1 MKENGNIVVAA
12 IFIALG
18 IFLAGIQINKGIKS
32 TQDSQRVVS
41 VKGLSEKEM
50 PADRVTWP
58 ILFKETDN
66 DLVTLYNKIEKN
78 NAKVITF
85 LKSNGISES
94 EIIVSPPDIID
105 YQTERYMS
113 SDYKYRYN
121 GTSVITVSSNH
132 VENVRTLIPQIS
144 QLIKEGVAIAANR
157 QYDNPVNYSFTGL
170 NEIKPELIEEATK
183 NARSTAEKFA
193 VDSHSKLGKIKSA
206 SQGQISISDR
216 DENSPHIKQIRVVS
230 TITYFLKD

>member
-1 MKENGNIVVAA
+1 MKENGNIIVAA
-12 IFIALG
+12 LFIALG
-18 IFLAGIQINKGIKS
+18 LFLGGMQINKGIKS

-41 VKGLSEKEM
+41 VKGLSEKEVA
-50 PADRVTWP
+50 ADRVTWP
-58 ILFKETDN
+58 ILFKEADN

-78 NAKVITF
+78 NAKVINF
-85 LKSNGISES
+85 LKANGISDA
-94 EIIVSPPDIID
+94 EIIISPPDIID

-113 SDYKYRYN
+113 QDYKYRYN
-121 GTSVITVSSNH
+121 GTSIITVSSNH
-132 VENVRTLIPQIS
+132 VDNIRVLIPQIS

-170 NEIKPELIEEATK
+170 NDIKPTLIEEATK

-193 VDSHSKLGKIKSA
+193 TDSQSKLGKIKSA

-216 DENSPHIKQIRVVS
+216 DENSPHIKQVRVVS
-230 TITYFLKD
+230 TITYYL